1 MEISVAAAVFKT
13 LEAEGVEV
21 VFGIPGGSALPL
33 YDALVNFPNIRHI
46 LTRHEQGAV
55 HAAQGYARATGKVGV
70 VIATSGPGAANLV
83 TGLADAFMDSTPII
97 AITGQVPRTMIGRDA
112 FQEADIIGI
121 TMPITKHNFLVTDP
135 KTAVDTMK
143 KAFYIAN
150 TGRKGPV
157 LVDIPKDVAST
168 RVQFHNTQE
177 VRMRGYRPEV
187 ELDRQAVETAVEA
200 LRLAERPVAVV
211 GGGVVA
217 SPGAPM
223 LLRGLL
229 ERLQIPAAVTLMGL
243 GGFPQTHPLCLGPLG
258 MHGNYAANRA
268 VANADLVL
276 AVGARFGDRMTGQA
290 SRFAPHAKIIH
301 IDIDAAEISKNVTTQ
316 LPIVG
321 DCAQV
326 IEAIWEMLKTDSCRE
341 RPEWLQQIAAWQSK
355 HPFWGERPQ
364 RDAAGKAVRTEPAG
378 PGGPVPGQQLHDPP
392 LPQQVLQV
400 VNEVFGPSA
409 IVATDVGQHQ
419 MWAAH
424 YVKRDEPRTWISSMG
439 LGTMGF
445 GLPAALG
452 AAIGVKGKRQV
463 LLVTGDGSF
472 QMTLQELGTIVASR
486 APVKILL
493 MNNGTL
499 GLVRQLQ
506 ELFCDNR
513 VHNVDLRD
521 GSPDFVMLARS
532 YGIPGIRVDQLQQ
545 VRGALEALRDNDGPM
560 LLDVQVAEGE
570 KVFPIVPP
578 GAANTDAILR

>member
-1 MEISVAAAVFKT
+1 MSVAAAVFKA

-21 VFGIPGGSALPL
+21 IFGIPGGSALPL
-33 YDALVNFPNIRHI
+33 YDALADFPNIRHV

-83 TGLADAFMDSTPII
+83 TGLADAFMDSTPIV

-112 FQEADIIGI
+112 FQEVDIIGM
-121 TMPITKHNFLVTDP
+121 TMPITKHNFLLTDP
-135 KTAVDTMK
+135 KAAVATLK
-143 KAFYIAN
+143 QAFYIAG

-157 LVDIPKDVAST
+157 LIDIPKDVAST
-168 RVQFHNTQE
+168 RIEFRYPEE
-177 VRMRGYRPEV
+177 VRLRGYHPEV
-187 ELDRQAVETAVEA
+187 ELDPEAVAEAAEA

-217 SPGAPM
+217 SDGAPE
-223 LLRGLL
+223 LLRTLI
-229 ERLQIPAAVTLMGL
+229 ERLQIPAAVTMMGL

-258 MHGNYAANRA
+258 MHGTYAANRA

-276 AVGARFGDRMTGQA
+276 AVGARFGDRLTGQTA
-290 SRFAPHAKIIH
+290 KFAPHAKVIH
-301 IDIDAAEISKNVTTQ
+301 IDIDEAEISKNVKTH
-316 LPIVG
+316 LPVLG
-321 DCAQV
+321 DCAQALQ
-326 IEAIWEMLKTDSCRE
+326 AITELLRAEPDRE
-341 RPEWLQQIAAWQSK
+341 RPDWLAQIAMWQGN

-364 RDAAGKAVRTEPAG
+364 RDAAGRVVRPLPAA
-378 PGGPVPGQQLHDPP
+378 PGAPVPGQQLCDPP
-392 LPQQVLQV
+392 KPQQVLQV
-400 VNEVFGPSA
+400 VNEVFGSSA
-409 IVATDVGQHQ
+409 VVVTDVGQHQ

-424 YVKRDEPRTWISSMG
+424 YVKRDEPRTWVSSMG

-452 AAIGVKGKRQV
+452 AALGVKGKRQV

-472 QMTLQELGTIVASR
+472 QMTLQELGTIVATG
-486 APVKILL
+486 APVKVLV
-493 MNNGTL
+493 MNNGYL

-506 ELFCDNR
+506 ELFCNKR
-513 VHNVDLRD
+513 VHNVDLRG
-521 GSPDFVMLARS
+521 GSPDFVMLAKS

-545 VRGALEALRDNDGPM
+545 VRSALEALRDSDGPM

-570 KVFPIVPP
+570 NVYPIVPP
-578 GAANTDAILR
+578 GAANTEAIVR